1 MNKYV
6 PRRQNSRWLD
16 GDCPKGVLAIY
27 DDGERTVDRYTVFY
41 VKPIT
46 GDTYTNMV
54 IGYRG
59 MSEHP
64 THPQGVGMFGEMEAY
79 KVAEYR
85 YHNRN
90 RACRWSA
97 LPQEVRDVVTRDL
110 AEMTQDA

>member
-1 MNKYV
+1 MNRYV

-16 GDCPKGVLAIY
+16 KECPRGVLAIY
-27 DDGERTVDRYTVFY
+27 DDGERTVDRFTVFY
-41 VKPIT
+41 TKPIT
-46 GDTYTNMV
+46 GTTYADMW

-79 KVAEYR
+79 KVADYR
-85 YHNRN
+85 YRNRN

-97 LPQEVRDVVTRDL
+97 LPEEVRDVVVRDL
-110 AEMTQDA
+110 TETSAES